1 MDATSKGKDDANYV
15 TRDSSMLHV
24 TKVNLIKLS
33 FFFSCIK
40 FTSVVLFSWI
50 YRVKNSLFT
59 LVPWSPIFFLNF
71 QMQSKISQGRDRYT
85 YVRLGTRGWGWGGLV
100 SVKEEKHNHSNYLTF
115 SMDIFR
121 SVRVFSKSKRQSLL
135 IKRRSKRARRRSHC
149 HLTTVRRKPKQQSES
164 VNHSWGHSVSEPPS
178 PRFGAK
184 SHFYGCTVTLPV
196 TSSTSDQTTYKELP
210 NKHHEVSRTF

>member
-1 MDATSKGKDDANYV
+1 MWLLVQRSCLVNPFLFLDKFNVQKNIELWMDATSKGKDDANYV

-121 SVRVFSKSKRQSLL
+121 SVRVFSKSKRRSLL
-135 IKRRSKRARRRSHC
+135 IKRRS
-149 HLTTVRRKPKQQSES
+149 
-164 VNHSWGHSVSEPPS
+164 
-178 PRFGAK
+178 
-184 SHFYGCTVTLPV
+184 
-196 TSSTSDQTTYKELP
+196 
-210 NKHHEVSRTF
+210 